1 MKHLHHF
8 LPFVFFIVLIV
19 AIIKAYMGKIANPK
33 KDGLLTVTLILAH
46 TQLLLGLYLLMNFI
60 SVAGIHMGE
69 AANRFITVE
78 HPITMLIGVIL
89 ITIGKVKAKKTIAAI
104 KKPSKVIKKVTS
116 TEKKVKKPIKI
127 SKNYI
132 PKDTEKY
139 MCDKHL
145 SFFKIK
151 LTEWKKELVKANNEA
166 LYHGSMDD
174 NSVSADIV
182 DQASSYTDKTVEM
195 KAINRQIKL
204 ISKIDQA
211 LIRIK
216 DKTFG
221 FCAETAE
228 PIGIKRLMARPVA
241 HLCIAAQEKH
251 EKDEKVYADD

>member
-1 MKHLHHF
+1 M
-8 LPFVFFIVLIV
+8 P
-19 AIIKAYMGKIANPK
+19 KISKSPAK
-33 KDGLLTVTLILAH
+33 KTT
-46 TQLLLGLYLLMNFI
+46 
-60 SVAGIHMGE
+60 
-69 AANRFITVE
+69 
-78 HPITMLIGVIL
+78 
-89 ITIGKVKAKKTIAAI
+89 VKAKKVTTKT
-104 KKPSKVIKKVTS
+104 KKPTKVIKKIS
-116 TEKKVKKPIKI
+116 TPEIKVKAPIKI
-127 SKNYI
+127 SKTYI

-211 LIRIK
+211 LLRVK
-216 DKTFG
+216 DGTYG
-221 FCAETAE
+221 LCAETAE
-228 PIGIKRLMARPVA
+228 PIGLKRLMARPVA
-241 HLCIAAQEKH
+241 ELCIAAQEKH
-251 EKDEKVYADD
+251 EKEEKVFADD